1 MKILALDIG
10 AGTED
15 ILLYDTTK
23 ENIENCIKIVLPSP
37 TQIFAAKI
45 REITQLRQDVLIKG
59 DIIGGGAFTSSLKKH
74 IRAGHRVVMLE
85 NAAYTVRNNLDD
97 GRALGIEITQD
108 NHLMRFHGETLIL
121 EEVNLTRLTEFLTN
135 LN

>member
-15 ILLYDTTK
+15 ILLYDTAK

-59 DIIGGGAFTSSLKKH
+59 DIIGGGAFTSSLKK
-74 IRAGHRVVMLE
+74 RSSFS
-85 NAAYTVRNNLDD
+85 D
-97 GRALGIEITQD
+97 
-108 NHLMRFHGETLIL
+108 TLIISIK
-121 EEVNLTRLTEFLTN
+121 VGKFLIFETK
-135 LN
+135 LNNAS